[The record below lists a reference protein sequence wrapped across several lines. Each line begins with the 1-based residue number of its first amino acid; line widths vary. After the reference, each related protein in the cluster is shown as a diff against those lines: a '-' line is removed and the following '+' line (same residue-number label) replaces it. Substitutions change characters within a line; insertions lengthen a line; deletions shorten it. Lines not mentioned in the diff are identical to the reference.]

1 MKKLIAALSAGFV
14 LAALVVAP
22 TSAAPKQQTVEGSI
36 AMRAP
41 FTDLAACYAGL
52 HRRVA
57 VMTMENVNGV
67 VGYHFDVDQATAG
80 KPFVLEVTGGQQNPD
95 LDITFYTEFGTVEQA
110 TDTAYAPTN
119 VGFEDRAPGGEAG
132 IVPKGG
138 FEKAIVCMFDGYGA
152 SFKYTAGKGVKAP
165 K

>member
-1 MKKLIAALSAGFV
+1 MRRISTALAAASV
-14 LAALVVAP
+14 LAALAISP

-41 FTDLAACYAGL
+41 FTDLASCYSGL

-57 VMTMENVNGV
+57 VVTQENVNGV
-67 VGYHFDVDQATAG
+67 VGFHFDVDQSTAG

-95 LDITFYTEFGTVEQA
+95 LDITFYTEFGTLEQA

-119 VGFEDRAPGGEAG
+119 VAFGDRAPGGEAG
-132 IVPKGG
+132 IVPKGD
-138 FEKAIVCMFDGYGA
+138 FKKAIVCMFDGYGA

>member
-1 MKKLIAALSAGFV
+1 MRKPVALLASVIAVSAF
-14 LAALVVAP
+14 AVVP

-41 FTDLAACYAGL
+41 FQDLASCYAGL

-57 VMTMENVNGV
+57 VVTQENVNGV
-67 VGYHFDVDQATAG
+67 VGFHFDVDQSTAG
-80 KPFVLEVTGGQQNPD
+80 KPFLLEVTGGQQNPD
-95 LDITFYTEFGTVEQA
+95 LDITFYTEFGTIDQA
-110 TDTAYAPTN
+110 TDTGYAPTN
-119 VGFEDRAPGGEAG
+119 VAFGDRAPGGEAG

-138 FEKAIVCMFDGYGA
+138 FKKAIVCMFDGYGA

>member
-1 MKKLIAALSAGFV
+1 MKRYIGLLTSGLVAM
-14 LAALVVAP
+14 ALVGAP
-22 TSAAPKQQTVEGSI
+22 TTAAPKQQTVEGAI
-36 AMRAP
+36 ALRAP
-41 FTDLAACYAGL
+41 FTDLASCYAGL
-52 HRRVA
+52 QRRVA
-57 VMTMENVNGV
+57 VVTQENVNGV
-67 VGYHFDVDQATAG
+67 VGYHFDVDKATAG

-110 TDTAYAPTN
+110 TDSAYAPTN
-119 VGFEDRAPGGEAG
+119 VSFEDRGPGGEAG

-152 SFKYTAGKGVKAP
+152 SFKYTAGSGVKAP

>member
-1 MKKLIAALSAGFV
+1 MKKFIAALTGGAA

-22 TSAAPKQQTVEGSI
+22 TTAAPKQQVVEGTV

-41 FTDLAACYAGL
+41 FTDLSSCYAGL
-52 HRRVA
+52 HRRTA
-57 VMTMENVNGV
+57 VVTQENVNGV
-67 VGYHFDVDQATAG
+67 VGFHFDVDQATAG

-110 TDTAYAPTN
+110 TDTAYAPAN
-119 VGFEDRAPGGEAG
+119 ISFEDRAPGGEAG
-132 IVPKGG
+132 IVPKDG
-138 FEKAIVCMFDGYGA
+138 FKKAIVCMFDGYGA